1 MTQNTPT
8 SARRPA
14 FSGPD
19 LCAQP
24 ARKIRDLLHR
34 GEVSPVDLIEASA
47 TRLAQVDPVI
57 NAVVTPC
64 PDRARRRAADRAD
77 WPGSLLGGLPIG
89 IKDLTEVEG
98 VRTTWGT
105 PAMADHVPQSSDPLV
120 ERLEARGALVMG
132 KTNTPEMG
140 AGGNTFNAVFGPSR
154 NPWNTA
160 LTPGG
165 SSGGAAAALA
175 AGGLWLCHGSD
186 YAGSLRTPAN
196 FCGIVGLR
204 PSLGLVGGG
213 MASMG
218 FVAEGTEG
226 PMARDVLD
234 CALMLDA
241 MVGFDTRWPVSFPPP
256 DVPYLDST
264 AQDPG
269 RVRVA
274 FSPDLNGF
282 AAVTPGIE
290 QVLHQALARS
300 PWDITED
307 CPPLPRLNETFR
319 ALRCLAQAGGAG
331 RLPERVQAQFKPALR
346 DNIAQGRALG
356 FDDYITAQH
365 DRSRLYDQMHRFF
378 ETHDALACPVN
389 GVPAFPVE
397 VEYPTSVNGQT
408 MGDYIDWL
416 RFSFLATTAGLP
428 AISVPVGFTQDG
440 LPVGLQLIGPPR
452 GEARLLQIAYQLEQ
466 ALALPGT
473 PIDPQPPA

>member
-1 MTQNTPT
+1 MTGHPPGMPP
-8 SARRPA
+8 RPA
-14 FSGPD
+14 FSGPE
-19 LCAQP
+19 LCALSAYQV
-24 ARKIRDLLHR
+24 RDLLKR
-34 GEVSPVDLIEASA
+34 REVSPKDLIEASA
-47 TRLAQVDPVI
+47 TRLAQVEPAV

-64 PDRARRRAADRAD
+64 LDRARAKATARSD
-77 WPGSLLGGLPIG
+77 WQDSLLGGLPIG
-89 IKDLTEVEG
+89 IKDLTEVAG

-105 PAMADHVPQSSDPLV
+105 PAMADHIPQTSDPLV
-120 ERLEARGALVMG
+120 ERLEARGGLVMG

-160 LTPGG
+160 LTAGG

-175 AGGLWLCHGSD
+175 SGGLWLCQGSD

-226 PMARDVLD
+226 PMARDVRD

-241 MVGFDTRWPVSFPPP
+241 MVGFDARWAVSFPPP

-264 AQDPG
+264 VQDPG
-269 RVRVA
+269 RIRAA
-274 FSPDLNGF
+274 FSPDLNGM
-282 AAVTPGIE
+282 AAVLPEIE
-290 QVLHQALARS
+290 TILRQALARA
-300 PWDITED
+300 PWDVTED

-331 RLPERVQAQFKPALR
+331 RLPDSVQAQFKSTLR
-346 DNIAQGRALG
+346 ENIAQGRALG
-356 FDDYITAQH
+356 FDAYVTAQH
-365 DRSRLYDQMHRFF
+365 DRSRLYDAMYRFF
-378 ETHDALACPVN
+378 QTHDVLVCPVN
-389 GVPAFPVE
+389 GVPPFPVE
-397 VEYPTSVNGQT
+397 VEYPTSVNGQS

-416 RFSFLATTAGLP
+416 RFSFLATTTGLP
-428 AISVPVGFTQDG
+428 ALSLPVGFTRDG

-466 ALALPGT
+466 TLALSSR
-473 PIDPQPPA
+473 PIDPQSPA

>member
-1 MTQNTPT
+1 MADTPVPKLHP
-8 SARRPA
+8 S
-14 FSGPD
+14 FNGPE
-19 LCAQP
+19 LCALP
-24 ARKIRDLLHR
+24 ARKLRDLLQS
-34 GEVSPVDLIEASA
+34 GEISQNDLIDASA
-47 TRLAQVDPVI
+47 TRLEQVDPTL

-64 PDRARRRAADRAD
+64 PDRARSKVPERTD
-77 WPGSLLGGLPIG
+77 WQNTLLGGIPIG

-98 VRTTWGT
+98 LRTTWGT
-105 PAMADHVPQSSDPLV
+105 PAMADHVSKMSDPLV
-120 ERLEARGALVMG
+120 LRLEARGGLVMG

-175 AGGLWLCHGSD
+175 SGSLWLCQGSD

-241 MVGFDTRWPVSFPPP
+241 MVGFDARWPVSFPPP
-256 DVPYLDST
+256 QTPYLETT

-269 RVRVA
+269 PVRA
-274 FSPDLNGF
+274 AYSADLQGF
-282 AAVTPGIE
+282 AAVLPEIDS
-290 QVLHQALARS
+290 LLQAALKRT
-300 PWDITED
+300 PWDVTED

-319 ALRCLAQAGGAG
+319 ALRGLAQAGGAG
-331 RLPERVQAQFKPALR
+331 RLPEHVQAQFKPSLR
-346 DNIAQGRALG
+346 DNIAQGRATT
-356 FDDYITAQH
+356 FDDFVTAQH
-365 DRSRLYDQMHRFF
+365 DRSRLYDTMYHFF
-378 ETHDALACPVN
+378 QSHDVLACPVT
-389 GVPAFPVE
+389 GVPPFPVE
-397 VEYPTSVNGQT
+397 VEYPTSVNGQV

-416 RFSFLATTAGLP
+416 RYSFLATTTGLP
-428 AISVPVGFTQDG
+428 AISVPVGFTETG
-440 LPVGLQLIGPPR
+440 LPVGLQLIGAPR

-466 ALALPGT
+466 ALALPCS
-473 PIDPQPPA
+473 PIDPQSPG